1 MHQSILVF
9 LFFFFSGCQILSP
22 HRDKEKAPLEKPE
35 KITKKEQMRIG
46 LFISDAGANTF
57 SAIPILELL
66 QKEKIAFSAV
76 GGTGWGAWIAALY
89 AKDQSVDELK
99 WNLFKLKEQG
109 VFGTKWFSNKRKR
122 VKILKKITNEAL
134 SSTLPIPFICP
145 FLSNRNHISWMTEIK
160 ITQSVFSCLH
170 KLPPLFFSLK
180 KTGGQGS
187 LFSVAPLLEY
197 MEQVQGVELI
207 IWIKPSILLQSTGQS
222 PAFSLFWKE
231 LSAYMNSLK
240 EGPINNPNRK
250 IFLLE
255 INQSISFLDDFSKLN
270 AILKSSVPFLLKQKV
285 YRLKQ
290 QIYP

>member
-1 MHQSILVF
+1 MYKNILV
-9 LFFFFSGCQILSP
+9 LFFLFFSGCQTIST
-22 HRDKEKAPLEKPE
+22 HRDKDKTPPE
-35 KITKKEQMRIG
+35 KQEEIAQKEQMRIG
-46 LFISDAGANTF
+46 LFISGAGANTF
-57 SAIPILELL
+57 STIPILELL
-66 QKEKIAFSAV
+66 QKEKIKFSAV

-89 AKDQSVDELK
+89 AKDQNVDELK

-109 VFGTKWFSNKRKR
+109 VFGTKWFSNKKKR

-134 SSTLPIPFICP
+134 SSTLPIPFVCP
-145 FLSNRNHISWMTEIK
+145 FLNNRNYISWMTEITT
-160 ITQSVFSCLH
+160 TQSVFSCLH

-180 KTGGQGS
+180 KKGGQGS
-187 LFSVAPLLEY
+187 LFSIAPLLKY
-197 MEQVQGVELI
+197 MQQVQGVELI

-231 LSAYMNSLK
+231 LSAYMNGLK
-240 EGPINNPNRK
+240 EEYINNHNAK

-290 QIYP
+290 QIHQ